1 MVLLTS
7 ADDDK
12 SNIQTISFILFSLH
26 LSPSLGIEFCE
37 WEKEGRETD
46 YDNIVT
52 LKIKYTMFRL
62 VNGFKIQH
70 KSRSTISKIN
80 EKYSVQYTHQ
90 WDVANIMIAPILF
103 WMGSKEI
110 VCVCALPST
119 RNIQNN
125 FVASRH
131 VFVLFAQ

>member
-37 WEKEGRETD
+37 WEKEGRETH

-70 KSRSTISKIN
+70 KSRSTMSKIN

-90 WDVANIMIAPILF
+90 
-103 WMGSKEI
+103 
-110 VCVCALPST
+110 
-119 RNIQNN
+119 
-125 FVASRH
+125 
-131 VFVLFAQ
+131 